1 MARPDATAL
10 PQPGPRTG
18 GLLDPTRPA
27 HRWWVAAIVM
37 VSGFLVSMSQTAV
50 QVALPQIMTVFG
62 LNLEQ
67 AQWVVTAYVI
77 AGAVLVPAVGWLG
90 NWLGNR
96 TFYLLG
102 LSIFVANSV
111 LCAISW
117 SGPSLIT
124 FRILQGLGG
133 SPIPPMTMMF
143 LSNAFP
149 PDQRGMA
156 MGLFGMGQTAGPIVG
171 TVLGGYLT
179 EYLGWRM
186 VFFLNFAPGV
196 ICIALV
202 FLILPNVREEA
213 QHRLD
218 LIGLLTMGTFL
229 VSLLV
234 ALSQGQREGWDTPF
248 IQRLFVVAG
257 VAFVTFIACELR
269 TEHPLIDLRLY
280 TNMTFSAVSVMILM
294 FFICFTAS
302 TFMQVILMQR
312 LLDYTPLQAG
322 LVLLPGSLALSLG
335 FPLAGRVADRCD
347 HRLIMLCAL
356 SIFAL
361 ASYLFTFLSLEWPV
375 SWVIWLVVLR
385 FGCGSFAYA
394 PMTATALSQLSPE
407 RMRMGSGLIN
417 LMQNGLGNTLGLAM
431 MTTVLQRRLAYHT
444 SVLDQQ
450 QAFSALSWGEI
461 LSPVRALVYQAGTLG
476 QPEETQ
482 VLVLVQRHL
491 EQQATVAAYQD
502 CFMLVALLC
511 LASMPLLLCL
521 RRPRA

>member
-10 PQPGPRTG
+10 PRSGSRLG
-18 GLLDPTRPA
+18 GLLDPAKPS
-27 HRWWVAAIVM
+27 HRWWVATTVM

-67 AQWVVTAYVI
+67 AQWIITAYVI

-102 LSIFVANSV
+102 LSAFVVNSV
-111 LCAISW
+111 LCAFSW

-124 FRILQGLGG
+124 FRVLQGLGG

-143 LSNAFP
+143 MSNVFP
-149 PDQRGMA
+149 PAQRGMA

-171 TVLGGYLT
+171 TVIGGYIT

-186 VFFLNFAPGV
+186 VFFLNFVPGV
-196 ICIALV
+196 ICIMLV
-202 FLILPNVREEA
+202 LLVLPNVREEV
-213 QHRLD
+213 QHALD
-218 LIGLLTMGTFL
+218 LAGLLSMGIFL

-257 VAFVTFIACELR
+257 VAFVTFIACELL
-269 TEHPLIDLRLY
+269 TEHPLVDLRLY
-280 TNMTFSAVSVMILM
+280 TNRTFSAVSVLILM
-294 FFICFTAS
+294 FFMVFTAS

-312 LLDYTPLQAG
+312 LLDYTPLQTG

-335 FPLAGRVADRCD
+335 FPLAGRVADRFD
-347 HRLIMLCAL
+347 HRVIMLCAL
-356 SIFAL
+356 SVFAL
-361 ASYLFTFLSLEWPV
+361 ASYLFTSLSLEWPV
-375 SWVIWLVVLR
+375 RWIVWLVALR
-385 FGCGSFAYA
+385 FGCGSFVYA
-394 PMTATALSQLSPE
+394 PMTATALAQLSPE
-407 RMRMGSGLIN
+407 KVRMGSGLLN

-431 MTTVLQRRLAYHT
+431 VTTVLQRRLAYH
-444 SVLDQQ
+444 SSMLDQQ
-450 QAFSALSWGEI
+450 QVFSALSWGEI
-461 LSPVRALVYQAGTLG
+461 LPSVRALVHQAGTIGQLG
-476 QPEETQ
+476 ETQ
-482 VLVLVQRHL
+482 VQVLVQQHL

-502 CFMLVALLC
+502 CFMLVTLLC
-511 LASMPLLLCL
+511 LASMPLVLLL
-521 RRPRA
+521 RKPRA